1 MLQPIFLLMVLIFLN
16 AVFASAE
23 IAVISMSD
31 LKLRQLCEAGDR
43 RAGKLEALIK
53 QPAKFLAT
61 IQVAITLAG
70 FLQSAFA
77 AENFA
82 QPLVTLLMGT
92 GIPVAEEALKSACI
106 VVITLILAYFNLVF
120 GELVPKRV
128 AMKKAEELALKMA
141 GMLSLVAKIFAP
153 LVWLL
158 TASTNFWLRRFGIDP
173 EEEEETVSEE
183 EIRLLLAEGREQGT
197 IPTEET
203 EMIQNVFGF
212 DDIAVGT
219 ICTHRREMVS
229 LSTEEDE
236 AVWDRILAE
245 SVHTYYPIF
254 AGRSEDVVGILD
266 GKAYF
271 RMKDHTRDKVMQ
283 CAVQKPM
290 LAADSMKANRLF
302 EQMKQQQNYFAV
314 VTDAYGGVT
323 GIVTLCDIM
332 EYLVGDLENA
342 VTA

>member
-82 QPLVTLLMGT
+82 QPLVTLLRGT

-106 VVITLILAYFNLVF
+106 VVITLILAYFNL
-120 GELVPKRV
+120 
-128 AMKKAEELALKMA
+128 
-141 GMLSLVAKIFAP
+141 LSLVAKIFAP

-332 EYLVGDLENA
+332 EYLVGDLENT

>member
-1 MLQPIFLLMVLIFLN
+1 MAITPIV
-16 AVFASAE
+16 
-23 IAVISMSD
+23 
-31 LKLRQLCEAGDR
+31 
-43 RAGKLEALIK
+43 
-53 QPAKFLAT
+53 
-61 IQVAITLAG
+61 QVAITLAG

-82 QPLVTLLMGT
+82 QPLVTLLRGT

-290 LAADSMKANRLF
+290 LAADSMKANRIF

-332 EYLVGDLENA
+332 EYLVGDLEN
-342 VTA
+342 TATA